1 MSADEKVAK
10 DLVETLKDGRAG
22 FAAAAEKLRD
32 SDQPQLAE
40 TMQRFSDQRAGFARQ
55 IVELGHE
62 YGDDVDEGG
71 SLAASLH
78 RGWLKMKDAVTGD
91 DAGAVLGA
99 AGTGEDHA
107 VSEYEKAL
115 EEDLSDGF
123 RAVVQQQHQSIV
135 GARDEIKALSDAN

>member
-40 TMQRFSDQRAGFARQ
+40 TMQRFSDQRARFAGQ

-62 YGDDVDEGG
+62 YGDDVDESG

-99 AGTGEDHA
+99 ASTGEDHA

-115 EEDLSDGF
+115 KEDLSDGF
-123 RAVVQQQHQSIV
+123 RAVVQQQHRDIV
-135 GARDEIKALSDAN
+135 GAREEIKALSAAS

>member
-22 FAAAAEKLRD
+22 FAAAGEKLRG

-40 TMQRFSDQRAGFARQ
+40 TMQRFSDQRGEFARQ
-55 IVELGHE
+55 IVEMGHE

-71 SLAASLH
+71 SLAATLH

-99 AGTGEDHA
+99 ATTGEDHT

-115 EEDLSDGF
+115 EQDLSDGF
-123 RAVVQQQHQSIV
+123 RAVVQQQHQAV
-135 GARDEIKALSDAN
+135 VAAREEIKALADAS